1 MFRNIFS
8 KFNIAVLLRGKLI
21 KLQHSTLYTA
31 IATQSKIVSLF
42 ELRTDC
48 GPKFV
53 QVVIYL
59 TNKTIWTK
67 YKKTTKCNNVK
78 SCRFSS
84 LSRIKMLRKRIEWA
98 LLSTV
103 PVIRATQYKAR
114 VMGHG
119 CQLLNLNLNI
129 GMYTILSSTAG
140 VGNVKYLLCDFFPEF
155 IA

>member
-67 YKKTTKCNNVK
+67 YKKKQLN
-78 SCRFSS
+78 
-84 LSRIKMLRKRIEWA
+84 
-98 LLSTV
+98 
-103 PVIRATQYKAR
+103 AT
-114 VMGHG
+114 M
-119 CQLLNLNLNI
+119 LNLAD
-129 GMYTILSSTAG
+129 SVACRES
-140 VGNVKYLLCDFFPEF
+140 KC
-155 IA
+155 